1 MIDTTQQQLLDHM
14 FVPGADT
21 NVTALNI
28 TVGAQPLIMIGS
40 ANPIPELDSGV
51 TTL

>member
-1 MIDTTQQQLLDHM
+1 MNDTKQQQLLDHM

-21 NVTALNI
+21 NMTAFNI
-28 TVGAQPLIMIGS
+28 TVGAQPLIMIDS
-40 ANPIPELDSGV
+40 ANPIPKLDSGV